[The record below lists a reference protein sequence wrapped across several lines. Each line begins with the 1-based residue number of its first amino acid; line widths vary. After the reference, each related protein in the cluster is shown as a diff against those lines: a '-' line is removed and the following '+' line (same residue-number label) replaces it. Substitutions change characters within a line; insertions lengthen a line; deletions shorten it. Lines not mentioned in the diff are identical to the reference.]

1 MTSKQRMAIIL
12 TVFSPFLLAA
22 TSQVTSIDEVQ
33 WGHLNPLRGDK
44 SPGAA
49 DLWGDRTSSG
59 ATGMLVRFKDG
70 FSSPPHIHNVSYRG
84 IVIKG
89 ALHNDDPHAANMWM
103 PVGSFWTQPAGEAHI
118 TSAQGQENL
127 AYVEIDSGPYLV
139 KPTTEAFD
147 EGERPINV
155 ERSNLVWVNGSD
167 LNWVKRKKHSGHS
180 PEPEVAFLWGSSH
193 NNQLNGL
200 MLKIPPKFKGSITSK
215 ADEFRAVVVQGTLK
229 YDHAKALQPGSY
241 FESTDQFTHPI
252 STDKGTTLLYIR
264 TKGSFELLLN

>member
-1 MTSKQRMAIIL
+1 MTTNQYIAIIL

-22 TSQVTSIDEVQ
+22 TSQVTSIDDVQ

-89 ALHNDDPHAANMWM
+89 TLHNDDPQAANMWM
-103 PVGSFWTQPAGEAHI
+103 PEGSFWTQPAGEVHI
-118 TSAQGQENL
+118 TAAQGKENL
-127 AYVEIDSGPYLV
+127 GYVEIDSGPYLV
-139 KPTTEAFD
+139 KPVTEAFD
-147 EGERPINV
+147 RGERPVNI
-155 ERSNLVWVNGSD
+155 ERSNLVWINGSD
-167 LNWVKRKKHSGHS
+167 LNWVKHKKRSGHS
-180 PEPEVAFLWGSSH
+180 PEPEVAFLWGSRQ

-200 MLKIPPKFKGSITSK
+200 MLKIPPNFKGNITSK
-215 ADEFRAVVVQGTLK
+215 AAEFRAVVVQGALY
-229 YDHAKALQPGSY
+229 YDRAKELQPGSY
-241 FESTDQFTHPI
+241 FESTGQFTHPI
-252 STDKGTTLLYIR
+252 NTDTDTTLLYIR
-264 TKGSFELLLN
+264 TKGSFELLMN